1 MKIALICRESENLNL
16 DDWHHYG
23 FWYKTLKERTDVEL
37 SLYTWNNWET
47 MPDGLDLYFFLDFRP
62 CLYKLART
70 NYHPRILYWW
80 DSFHTMFSLL
90 SQVSLVFDKV
100 YVAEMLD
107 AQHLRGVGFS
117 NVEWMP
123 GAFYPGLYH
132 PDKNFSK
139 IQDYSFIGQFDDN
152 VIRKNMTRKDMLYN
166 LNVNYKGFMCNS
178 IKGPIINQVYNE
190 SKILIERTIY
200 CNIGT
205 RLFELIGSGGFVLMN
220 KYPCANGLE
229 NLGIDGVHFVTYDDS
244 WNDLKNK
251 IDYYLKNEDER
262 EKIAKQGY
270 ELFINNHTYVH
281 RLNKIF
287 KDFSLI

>member
-1 MKIALICRESENLNL
+1 
-16 DDWHHYG
+16 
-23 FWYKTLKERTDVEL
+23 
-37 SLYTWNNWET
+37 
-47 MPDGLDLYFFLDFRP
+47 
-62 CLYKLART
+62 
-70 NYHPRILYWW
+70 
-80 DSFHTMFSLL
+80 
-90 SQVSLVFDKV
+90 
-100 YVAEMLD
+100 
-107 AQHLRGVGFS
+107 
-117 NVEWMP
+117 
-123 GAFYPGLYH
+123 
-132 PDKNFSK
+132 
-139 IQDYSFIGQFDDN
+139 
-152 VIRKNMTRKDMLYN
+152 MLYN